1 MGLKDKLKGAWNRV
15 SDLDDESASAKEQA
29 SAGDRIP
36 YKKISKEIKELM
48 KKNVDVVGRKILIPG
63 YYIVY
68 FSEEDREMRK
78 DVEDV
83 MCEELREE
91 LYPEMRKIN
100 PEQTKRDILIEAGT
114 DPDVELGKF
123 RIEYRM
129 KRPAPGERKPTAS
142 PKPKPTSQAAPP
154 PDDDKDLMATVIEQP
169 TVSEPN
175 ADDMATV
182 IQTPAGTDS
191 FSITVKSPNS
201 ENAHQF
207 TKKKISIGRASQDD
221 VVLESEDFS
230 ISRGHALLELRD
242 NKFFL
247 TPVGVNGTH
256 LNGEELALKTDVEV
270 NRGDEIKIMN
280 YTLTIS

>member
-36 YKKISKEIKELM
+36 YKKISKEVKELM
-48 KKNVDVVGRKILIPG
+48 KKNVDVVGRKILIPA

-78 DVEDV
+78 EIEDV

-100 PEQTKRDILIEAGT
+100 PEQNKRDILVEAGT
-114 DPDVELGKF
+114 DPDLEVGTF

-129 KRPAPGERKPTAS
+129 KKPAPGEQRPAAAT
-142 PKPKPTSQAAPP
+142 KPKPEPKPASPP
-154 PDDDKDLMATVIEQP
+154 TADDNDLMDTVIEQQP
-169 TVSEPN
+169 AAPN
-175 ADDMATV
+175 ADDMPTV
-182 IQTPAGTDS
+182 IQTPGKDS
-191 FSITVKSPNS
+191 FSITITSDSGEDKK
-201 ENAHQF
+201 QF

-230 ISRGHALLELRD
+230 ISRGHAQLELRD
-242 NKFFL
+242 GKFFL
-247 TPVGVNGTH
+247 TALGVNGTH
-256 LNGEELALKTDVEV
+256 LNGEELALKSEVEV
-270 NRGDEIKIMN
+270 SPGDEIKIMN

>member
-68 FSEEDREMRK
+68 FGEEDREMRK
-78 DVEDV
+78 DVEEV

-123 RIEYRM
+123 RVEYRM
-129 KRPAPGERKPTAS
+129 KRPAPGAHKPTAAAR
-142 PKPKPTSQAAPP
+142 PAPTPP
-154 PDDDKDLMATVIEQP
+154 PDDDNDLMATVIEQP
-169 TVSEPN
+169 AVSVPD
-175 ADDMATV
+175 ADDQATI
-182 IQTPAGTDS
+182 IQAPVTDG
-191 FSITVKSPNS
+191 FSIIVKSDTS
-201 ENAHQF
+201 EKSHQF

-230 ISRGHALLELRD
+230 ISRGHALLEMRD
-242 NKFFL
+242 SKFFL
-247 TPVGVNGTH
+247 TPVGVNGSH
-256 LNGEELALKTDVEV
+256 LNGEELTLKTEVEV

-280 YTLTIS
+280 FTLIIL